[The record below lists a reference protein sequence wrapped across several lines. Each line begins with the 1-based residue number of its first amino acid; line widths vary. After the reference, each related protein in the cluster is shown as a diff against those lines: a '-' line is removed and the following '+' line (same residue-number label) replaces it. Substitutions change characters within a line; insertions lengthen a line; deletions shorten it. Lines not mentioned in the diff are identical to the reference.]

1 MSARKLILRVI
12 PSLCVLLGCV
22 SFWSAPAS
30 ATEVHVFKTTFAGPG
45 SEPGQLDK
53 PLGIA
58 VNSSTDPLTEPAAGD
73 VYVVDSA
80 NNRVE
85 RFSATG
91 VYLGQ
96 FNGSGTFEVVEG
108 GTPKVEHGTPA
119 PTGAFSEPVEIAVD
133 NSGDPVSDPSAGD
146 VYVIDRG
153 HGVIDKFSATGA
165 FLGQLTGAGT
175 PGGLFEAGEPG
186 VRPRAIAGVAVDP
199 SGTVWVSVNE
209 GSIYSFTDEL
219 NNKYSGHRSET
230 DFEPNEGLAVDSED
244 NLYLKAGSRD
254 LAKVNS
260 AGKTLI
266 HPFGEDEAAWG
277 VAVDPVAGEV
287 YLDNLTSIEAF
298 GLDGKPIEG
307 SATEAPFPS
316 FGSGR
321 LAESF
326 DVAVNT
332 DTSTVYATNHSAG
345 TVSVFEAL
353 FLPSVNIGAVSAQ
366 GPRGVTLNG
375 SVSPEGKPVSLC
387 EFEYASAEEYEATKT
402 YGHKEPCSPGSLGE
416 GKAPEPA
423 VPVMAEIKGLTPG
436 TTYHYRL
443 VAENAAHFPSVTA
456 DQVLVAG
463 PILGGESASEV
474 TSSSVT
480 LRASLDPNGGDTHYY
495 FEYGTSP
502 SYGSFAPVSPPGV
515 DLSPGVG
522 AQPVSVHLQGLAAG
536 TAYHYRFVAVQDG
549 EAFEDPDHGFTT
561 QTVGGS
567 AGLLDGRAWELVSP
581 ADKHGAQI
589 EPPEQGGQVQAATDG
604 SGITYMTEA
613 GSVNENPQGKFKR
626 AQVLSRRGP
635 DGWST
640 EDLTLPGRLPENGE
654 SAEHLFAGG
663 GFNEYHLFSP
673 DLSSAAVEPQAFGT
687 PPLAPGVTERT
698 LYLRDDSD
706 GSFTP
711 LVSPADVP
719 PGTKIEES
727 NFDGVVDSYWEMHF
741 LAATPD
747 LAHVVFTTPMA
758 LTPEAIKEES
768 VQEKV
773 QENKAEIANV
783 QSNLYE
789 WSAGKLQLVNILPET
804 DEHEFAHA
812 PDEVAHGRS
821 RTTTPPVRLAGDESS
836 GGLPAGG
843 APRSVSADGRRVAWA
858 FGEPLNG
865 NVGFRGLYVRDM
877 VEERTVHVGG
887 DAVYQTM
894 NSEGSKIFYLDG
906 GDLYVYDFETEKSTD
921 LTADHGASEPNGGV
935 QETVSDISENGSYVY
950 FVATSVLA
958 SGGVSGKDNLY
969 VLHETGEGWSTT
981 RIATLSGA
989 DRPSWYGEGDASD
1002 RALGHVSSRISP
1014 DGHFLVFMS
1023 EESLT
1028 GYDNT
1033 DANSGA
1039 PDEEVYSYNAQ
1050 TNKLVCTSCDPTGAR
1065 STGVFDSTG
1074 ELLVDPYGA
1083 WEHHA
1088 YGSGA
1093 VDHWLAGSVPG
1104 WDFSQDEP
1112 STYQPRYLSDSGRT
1126 FFDSP
1131 VALVPGDTN
1140 GLEDVYE
1147 FEPVGV
1153 SGCSPATS
1161 SSDAVYVPSSEGC
1174 VGLISSGTSSSE
1186 SVFYDASENGD
1197 DVFFDTTSRLAPED
1211 FDKAYDL
1218 YDAHLCGGEGVPC
1231 RTTPVASPPCE
1242 EGESCKAAPS
1252 PQPPIFGAPPSATFN
1267 GAGNITPTVAKVVP
1281 EPKAK
1286 PLTRAQKLAKALKVC
1301 KEKAKGKRAS
1311 CEKAARKAYGPVK
1324 AKQKGRK

>member
-1 MSARKLILRVI
+1 MSISKPSSVAGLKAPLFLLTTLAILAF
-12 PSLCVLLGCV
+12 ST
-22 SFWSAPAS
+22 APAS

-45 SEPGQLDK
+45 SGPGELDK

-73 VYVVDSA
+73 VYVVDSG

-91 VYLGQ
+91 GYLGQ

-108 GTPKVEHGTPA
+108 STPKVEHGTPA
-119 PTGAFSEPVEIAVD
+119 PTGTFSEPTEIAVD

-146 VYVIDRG
+146 VYVIDQG

-165 FLGQLTGAGT
+165 YLGQLTGAGT
-175 PGGLFEAGEPG
+175 PGGLFG
-186 VRPRAIAGVAVDP
+186 AIDGVAVDP
-199 SGTVWVSVNE
+199 SGTVWVSL
-209 GSIYSFTDEL
+209 GSFGSSHLIYSFTDEL
-219 NNKYSGHRSET
+219 DNKWATEREI
-230 DFEPNEGLAVDSED
+230 DFSPEEGLGADSED
-244 NLYLKAGSRD
+244 NLYFKNGGKTV
-254 LAKVNS
+254 AKVNS
-260 AGKTLI
+260 AGRTLI
-266 HPFGEDEAAWG
+266 NPFGEDENAQGG
-277 VAVDPVAGEV
+277 VAVDPGAEEV
-287 YLDNLTSIEAF
+287 YLDNLKSIEAF
-298 GLDGKPIEG
+298 GLDGTPIEG
-307 SATEAPFPS
+307 SATGAPFPG
-316 FGSGR
+316 FGAGH
-321 LAESF
+321 LTESRG
-326 DVAVNT
+326 VAV
-332 DTSTVYATNHSAG
+332 DTGTSAVYATDRSAG

-353 FLPSVNIGAVSAQ
+353 FLPSVKIGAVSAQ
-366 GPRGVTLNG
+366 GPRSMTLNG
-375 SVSPEGKPVSLC
+375 TVSPEGEPVSLC
-387 EFEYASAEEYEATKT
+387 EFEYASAEEYEAGNT
-402 YGHKEPCSPGSLGE
+402 YGHKAPCLPGSLGE
-416 GKAPEPA
+416 GQAP
-423 VPVMAEIKGLTPG
+423 VPVMAEVKSLTPG
-436 TTYHYRL
+436 VTYHYRL

-456 DQVLVAG
+456 DRVLVAG
-463 PILGGESASEV
+463 PILGGEFASEV
-474 TSSSVT
+474 TSSSAT

-495 FEYGTSP
+495 FEYGTGP
-502 SYGSFAPVSPPGV
+502 GYGSFASVSPPGV
-515 DLSPGVG
+515 DLGSGVG
-522 AQPVSVHLQGLAAG
+522 AQPVSVHLQGLVAG
-536 TAYHYRFVAVQDG
+536 TIYRYRFVAVQDG

-604 SGITYMTEA
+604 SGITYITEA
-613 GSVNENPQGKFKR
+613 GSVNENPQGKLKR
-626 AQVLSRRGP
+626 AQVLSRRGA
-635 DGWST
+635 DGWGT

-654 SAEHLFAGG
+654 SAEHLFEGG

-673 DLSSAAVEPQAFGT
+673 DLSSAAVEPQEFGT

-698 LYLRDDSD
+698 LYLRDDANA
-706 GSFTP
+706 SFTP

-719 PGTKIEES
+719 PGAKSEES
-727 NFDGVVDSYWEMHF
+727 NFDGVEPYEWKMHF

-758 LTPEAIKEES
+758 LTPDAIEEES

-773 QENKAEIANV
+773 QKKEGGNGIAI

-812 PDEVAHGRS
+812 PDEVAHGRF
-821 RTTTPPVRLAGDESS
+821 PAPVVRLAGE
-836 GGLPAGG
+836 GLSPGTLPGEG

-858 FGEPLNG
+858 FGEPHG
-865 NVGFRGLYVRDM
+865 TAYAGLYVRDM

-894 NSEGSKIFYLDG
+894 NSDGSKIFYLEN

-921 LTADHGASEPNGGV
+921 LTADHGAGEPNGGV
-935 QETVSDISENGSYVY
+935 QETVSDVSENGSYVY

-958 SGGVSGKDNLY
+958 NGGVSGKDNLY
-969 VLHETGEGWSTT
+969 VLHDTGEGWSTT
-981 RIATLSGA
+981 HIATLSGA
-989 DRPSWYGEGDASD
+989 DRPSWYGQSAGAQV
-1002 RALGHVSSRISP
+1002 LGNVSSRVSP
-1014 DGHFLVFMS
+1014 DGRFLVFMS

-1039 PDEEVYSYNAQ
+1039 LDEEVYLYDAQ
-1050 TNKLVCTSCDPTGAR
+1050 TDKLVCTSCDPTGAR
-1065 STGVFDSTG
+1065 PTGVFDSTG
-1074 ELLVDPYGA
+1074 ELLVDPHGA

-1088 YGSGA
+1088 YKSGG

-1104 WDFSQDEP
+1104 WDFLQTEP
-1112 STYQPRYLSDSGRT
+1112 STYQPRYLSDSGRM

-1147 FEPVGV
+1147 FEPVGAG
-1153 SGCSPATS
+1153 GCSPATS
-1161 SSDAVYVPSSEGC
+1161 SNDAVYVASSEGC
-1174 VGLISSGTSSSE
+1174 VGLLSSGTSGSE

-1197 DVFFDTTSRLAPED
+1197 DVFFDTTSRLVPED
-1211 FDKAYDL
+1211 DDKAYDL

-1231 RTTPVASPPCE
+1231 RTTPVSSPPCE

-1267 GAGNITPTVAKVVP
+1267 GAGNITPTPPVAVK
-1281 EPKAK
+1281 KATK
-1286 PLTRAQKLAKALKVC
+1286 KTVARC
-1301 KEKAKGKRAS
+1301 KKGFTKKHGRCMRPGKS
-1311 CEKAARKAYGPVK
+1311 KKTKARKADNHRR
-1324 AKQKGRK
+1324 AAR